1 MTELCVGLDYRPALV
16 NREGIGRYTRELVRA
31 FVEQGA
37 DEGLRLF
44 SSTFSAP
51 RFSRAELGI
60 EHSRLRSVRWRIPSK
75 LLPHLMRFSGRGA
88 DDWLGGV
95 DVFHHTQPNLL
106 RVRRAVE
113 VSTIFDCIYMLGQGW
128 LDEASAERMERA
140 AREQVRRSKL
150 VLVPTKFVAEE
161 VIQRLGAKREQVVV
175 TELGCDHAR
184 HSALPAAA
192 AAKNAERFVLSVSR
206 VDARKNHVR
215 MLAAFEKLCSGGF
228 PQRWII
234 AGPRGHGAE
243 AFEAALERSS
253 VRARVEW
260 RHYVSDEELGR
271 LYAKADVLLFA
282 SLSEGFGLPPLE
294 AMLHSLPVVVG
305 DVACLAEVCGDGAQ
319 YVDPADVESIAN
331 GMRRVLADAE
341 FARELGLRGLA
352 RARQF
357 TWKECARK
365 TLAAYELARR

>member
-1 MTELCVGLDYRPALV
+1 MTGLRVGLDYRPALA

-31 FVEQGA
+31 LVELGA

-44 SSTFSAP
+44 SSTLSAP
-51 RFSRAELGI
+51 RFSKAELGI

-75 LLPHLMRFSGRGA
+75 SLAYLMRFSGRGA

-150 VLVPTKFVAEE
+150 LLVPTKFVAEE
-161 VIQRLGAKREQVVV
+161 VIQRLGAKREQIVV
-175 TELGCDHAR
+175 TELGCDHER
-184 HSALPAAA
+184 HSAPESAPPAKKEAG
-192 AAKNAERFVLSVSR
+192 FVLSVSR

-215 MLAAFEKLCSGGF
+215 MLAAFEKFCSAGF
-228 PQRWII
+228 AGRWIV

-260 RHYVSDEELGR
+260 RHYVSDQELGR
-271 LYAKADVLLFA
+271 LYAGASVLLFA

-294 AMLHSLPVVVG
+294 AMLHSLPVLVG
-305 DVACLAEVCGDGAQ
+305 DVACLAEVCGDGAL
-319 YVDPADVESIAN
+319 YVDPTDVESIAD
-331 GMRRVLADAE
+331 GLRRVLADAE